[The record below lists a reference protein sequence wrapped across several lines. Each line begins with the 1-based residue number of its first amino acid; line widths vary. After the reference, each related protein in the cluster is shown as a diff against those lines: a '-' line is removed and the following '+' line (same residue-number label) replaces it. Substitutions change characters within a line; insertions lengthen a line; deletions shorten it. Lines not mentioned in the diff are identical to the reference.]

1 MFSEDGLGRTV
12 LSMSMRAEAEALDRA
27 DQLRHLRDRFELPDG
42 LIYLDGNSLGPLPV
56 GVRERLADVVDVQW
70 GRDLI
75 ASWNTH
81 DWIGLPARL
90 GARIARLVGAPPD
103 TVIVGDSTTVQIF
116 KLLVAATRLR
126 SDRRVL
132 VTDPGN
138 FPTDSYVV
146 ASVARLL
153 GLELRWCEPSDISAS
168 LDDDVA
174 AVELSH
180 VDYRTGRMYDAGW
193 ITSAVHD
200 VGALVL
206 WDLCHSAGA
215 VPVDLDG
222 WDADLAVGCGYKYL
236 NGGPGAPA
244 FAYVHAR
251 WHDVFDQPI
260 TGWMGHAA
268 PFALDRDYRPATGVA
283 RLLAG
288 TPSILSMS
296 AFDAALDAFDDVSM
310 TDVRA
315 KSLALTDYF
324 AALVENRLAGYGV
337 AVEVPRPHEQRGSQV
352 CLRHP
357 GAYGL
362 VQALIA
368 RGVVGDFR
376 DPDYARFGFTPLY
389 LRFVDVW
396 DAVEHMAQVLSAGEW
411 EAPEYAVRA
420 AVT

>member
-1 MFSEDGLGRTV
+1 
-12 LSMSMRAEAEALDRA
+12 MSSRAEAEALDRA
-27 DQLRHLRDRFELPDG
+27 DPLRDVRRRFQLPDG
-42 LIYLDGNSLGPLPV
+42 LIYLDGNSLGPLPLA
-56 GVRERLADVVDVQW
+56 VRERLDEVVDVEW
-70 GRDLI
+70 GGDLI
-75 ASWNTH
+75 VSWNTH
-81 DWIGLPARL
+81 DWIGLPARV
-90 GARIARLVGAPPD
+90 GAKIARLIGAPEEA
-103 TVIVGDSTTVQIF
+103 VIVGDSTTVQIF

-126 SDRRVL
+126 PDRRVL
-132 VTDPGN
+132 VTDPAN

-146 ASVARLL
+146 ASVARLT
-153 GLELRWCEPSDISAS
+153 GLELRWYDPTDLPDS
-168 LDDDVA
+168 LDETVA

-180 VDYRTGRMYDAGW
+180 VDYRTGRMYDAAG
-193 ITSAVHD
+193 ITKAIHD
-200 VGALVL
+200 VGAVVL

-244 FAYVHAR
+244 FGYVHPR
-251 WHDVFDQPI
+251 WHDVLDQPI
-260 TGWMGHAA
+260 AGWMGHAA
-268 PFALDRDYRPATGVA
+268 PFALERDYRPAPGVA
-283 RLLAG
+283 RLSAG
-288 TPSILSMS
+288 TPPILSM
-296 AFDAALDAFDDVSM
+296 AALDAALDAFDGVAM
-310 TDVRA
+310 ADVRA
-315 KSLALTDYF
+315 KSLALTDLF
-324 AALVENRLAGYGV
+324 VALVEERLSGYGV
-337 AVEVPRPHEQRGSQV
+337 TVEVPRQDEQRGSQV

-396 DAVEHMAQVLSAGEW
+396 DAVDHMADVLSSRAW
-411 EAPEYAVRA
+411 DLPEFAIRA

>member
-1 MFSEDGLGRTV
+1 
-12 LSMSMRAEAEALDRA
+12 MSTRSEAEARDRA
-27 DQLRHLRDRFELPDG
+27 DPLRQLRQRFDLPDG

-56 GVRERLADVVDVQW
+56 GVRERLATVVDVEW

-75 ASWNTH
+75 TSWNKH
-81 DWIGLPARL
+81 DWIGLPARV
-90 GARIARLVGAPPD
+90 GARIARLIGAPANS
-103 TVIVGDSTTVQIF
+103 VIVGDSTSVQIF
-116 KLLVAATRLR
+116 KLLVAAARLR
-126 SDRRVL
+126 PDRRVL

-138 FPTDSYVV
+138 FPTDSYIV
-146 ASVARLL
+146 ASVARLTD
-153 GLELRWCEPSDISAS
+153 LELRWCDPADITSA
-168 LDDDVA
+168 LDDSVA
-174 AVELSH
+174 VVELTH
-180 VDYRTGRMYDAGW
+180 VDYRSGRMYDAGE
-193 ITSAVHD
+193 ITAAVHD

-222 WDADLAVGCGYKYL
+222 WNADLAVGCGYKYL

-244 FAYVHAR
+244 FVFVNRR
-251 WHDVFDQPI
+251 WQDALDQPI
-260 TGWMGHAA
+260 PGWMGHAA
-268 PFALDRDYRPATGVA
+268 PFALERDYRPAPGVA

-288 TPSILSMS
+288 TPPIMSMS
-296 AFDAALDAFDDVSM
+296 ALDAALDAFEGVSM

-324 AALVENRLAGYGV
+324 IALIEERLTTYGV
-337 AVEVPRPHEQRGSQV
+337 TVEVPRRHEERGSQV
-352 CLRHP
+352 CLHHP

-376 DPDYARFGFTPLY
+376 DPDYARFGLTPLY
-389 LRFVDVW
+389 LRFVDIW
-396 DAVEHMAQVLSAGEW
+396 DAVDHMAAVLRSRAW
-411 EAPEYAVRA
+411 EAPEFAVRA

>member
-1 MFSEDGLGRTV
+1 
-12 LSMSMRAEAEALDRA
+12 MSTRSEAEARDRA
-27 DQLRHLRDRFELPDG
+27 DPLRQLRQRFDLPDG

-56 GVRERLADVVDVQW
+56 GVRERLATVVDVEW

-75 ASWNTH
+75 TSWNKH
-81 DWIGLPARL
+81 DWIGLPARV
-90 GARIARLVGAPPD
+90 GARIARLIGAPANS
-103 TVIVGDSTTVQIF
+103 VIVGDSTSVQIF
-116 KLLVAATRLR
+116 KLLVAAARLR
-126 SDRRVL
+126 PDRRVL

-138 FPTDSYVV
+138 FPTDSYIV
-146 ASVARLL
+146 ASVARLT
-153 GLELRWCEPSDISAS
+153 GLELRWCDPADITSA
-168 LDDDVA
+168 LDDSVA
-174 AVELSH
+174 VVELTH
-180 VDYRTGRMYDAGW
+180 VDYRSGRMYDAGE
-193 ITSAVHD
+193 ITAAVHD

-222 WDADLAVGCGYKYL
+222 WNADLAVGCGYKYL

-244 FAYVHAR
+244 FVFVNRR
-251 WHDVFDQPI
+251 WQDALDQPI
-260 TGWMGHAA
+260 PGWMGHAA
-268 PFALDRDYRPATGVA
+268 PFALERDYRPAPGVA

-288 TPSILSMS
+288 TPPIMSMS
-296 AFDAALDAFDDVSM
+296 ALDAALDAFEGVSM

-324 AALVENRLAGYGV
+324 IALIEERLTTYGV
-337 AVEVPRPHEQRGSQV
+337 TVEVPRRHEERGSQV
-352 CLRHP
+352 CLHHP

-376 DPDYARFGFTPLY
+376 DPDYARFGLTPLY
-389 LRFVDVW
+389 LRFVDIW
-396 DAVEHMAQVLSAGEW
+396 DAVDHMAAVLRSRAW
-411 EAPEYAVRA
+411 EAPEFAVRA

>member
-1 MFSEDGLGRTV
+1 MRD
-12 LSMSMRAEAEALDRA
+12 RAEAQALDRA
-27 DQLRHLRDRFELPDG
+27 DPLRHLRERFELPDG

-56 GVRERLADVVDVQW
+56 RVRDRLARVVDGEW

-75 ASWNTH
+75 ASWNKH
-81 DWIGLPARL
+81 DWIGLPARV
-90 GARIARLVGAPPD
+90 GARIAQLIGAPPD
-103 TVIVGDSTTVQIF
+103 SVVVGDSTTVQLF

-126 SDRRVL
+126 PDRRVL

-138 FPTDSYVV
+138 FPTDSYIV
-146 ASVARLL
+146 ASVARLA
-153 GLELRWCEPSDISAS
+153 GLELRWCDPEDVAAS
-168 LDDDVA
+168 LDHSVA

-180 VDYRTGRMYDAGW
+180 VDYRTGRMYDAAE
-193 ITSAVHD
+193 ITAAVQEA
-200 VGALVL
+200 GAVVL

-215 VPVDLDG
+215 VPVDLHG

-244 FAYVHAR
+244 FGYIHHR
-251 WHDVFDQPI
+251 WHDILDQPI

-268 PFALDRDYRPATGVA
+268 PFALERAYRPAPGVA
-283 RLLAG
+283 RMLAG
-288 TPSILSMS
+288 TPPILSMS
-296 AFDAALDAFDDVSM
+296 ALDAALDAFDGVSM

-324 AALVENRLAGYGV
+324 VALVEDRLFEHGV
-337 AVEVPRPHEQRGSQV
+337 TVEVPRAHDRRGSQG

-411 EAPEYAVRA
+411 EAPEYA
-420 AVT
+420 

>member
-1 MFSEDGLGRTV
+1 
-12 LSMSMRAEAEALDRA
+12 MSSRAEAEALDRG
-27 DQLRHLRDRFELPDG
+27 DLLSHLRDRFELPDG

-56 GVRERLADVVDVQW
+56 SVRERLVDVVDAQW

-75 ASWNTH
+75 SSWNTH
-81 DWIGLPARL
+81 DWIGLPARV
-90 GARIARLVGAPPD
+90 GARIARLVGAPED

-116 KLLVAATRLR
+116 KLLIAATRLR
-126 SDRRVL
+126 PTRRVL

-138 FPTDSYVV
+138 FPTDSYIV
-146 ASVARLL
+146 ASVARLT
-153 GLELRWCEPSDISAS
+153 GLELRSCDPADIVGS

-180 VDYRTGRMYDAGW
+180 VDYRTGRMYDAAE
-193 ITSAVHD
+193 ITAAIHE
-200 VGALVL
+200 VGAVVL

-244 FAYVHAR
+244 FVYVHRR
-251 WHDVFDQPI
+251 WHDALDQPI
-260 TGWMGHAA
+260 AGWMGHAA
-268 PFALDRDYRPATGVA
+268 PFALERDYRPASGVA
-283 RLLAG
+283 RMLAG
-288 TPSILSMS
+288 TPPILSMS
-296 AFDAALDAFDDVSM
+296 ALDAALDAFEGVSM
-310 TDVRA
+310 TDIRA
-315 KSLALTDYF
+315 KSAALTDYF
-324 AALVENRLAGYGV
+324 IALAEERLSMYGV
-337 AVEVPRPHEQRGSQV
+337 TVDVPRPHDQRGSQV
-352 CLRHP
+352 CLRHA

-376 DPDYARFGFTPLY
+376 DPDFARFGFTPLY
-389 LRFVDVW
+389 LRYIDVW
-396 DAVEHMAQVLSAGEW
+396 DAVDRMADVLSSRAW
-411 EAPEYAVRA
+411 DAPEFAVRA